1 MTTTTTKKPIAFV
14 LALILA
20 LARVGRA
27 YDTIEESY
35 GCVNA
40 GIGCVAGWNSQVIC
54 DKFYGDDHPTCSCDF
69 CWTHCYEGDDGSL
82 SCVPEDSAE
91 PQSCFHE
98 SRFHEAWNRTDYG
111 CGCNVGSS
119 AYDASTN
126 CDCRGIGSVNCGLG
140 CGVTC
145 PPPSP
150 PPSPPPNPPPNP
162 PPSPP
167 PSPPPP
173 SPPPNP
179 TVIVTPSPPTVSI
192 PPPSA
197 EPPSPNENVVSAV
210 STLVGYT
217 SQEFDSDRRRAFRS
231 GVANF
236 LNGVG
241 EADVQ
246 IIQVTDVIARRRK
259 LFQTQAPAIDVDY
272 SVAVP
277 SGSGETTMTVG
288 AALRNDA
295 LVNSLKSEGLTS
307 VTSMLTYVRAAPT
320 TIQPPPP
327 PPPASPTTPTTSTPV
342 SPPANDTITP
352 MDDTPDFSSERTA
365 GLIAGAALIMFVSVA
380 YQYRS
385 KFFNLFRSLM
395 WGRDLGKPSEDGLRD
410 PPSRK
415 SSLIDDSAA
424 LKEFTSRAD

>member
-1 MTTTTTKKPIAFV
+1 MTTTTKKKPTALV
-14 LALILA
+14 LALVLA

-126 CDCRGIGSVNCGLG
+126 CDCRGIGSVDCGLG

-145 PPPSP
+145 PPPP
-150 PPSPPPNPPPNP
+150 PPSQ
-162 PPSPP
+162 PPS
-167 PSPPPP
+167 PPP

-179 TVIVTPSPPTVSI
+179 TVIVTPSPPMVSI

-327 PPPASPTTPTTSTPV
+327 PSTSPTTPTTSTPV

-385 KFFNLFRSLM
+385 KFFNFFRSLM

>member
-1 MTTTTTKKPIAFV
+1 MTTTTKKKPTALV
-14 LALILA
+14 LALVLA

-150 PPSPPPNPPPNP
+150 PPSPPP
-162 PPSPP
+162 PS
-167 PSPPPP
+167 SPP

-179 TVIVTPSPPTVSI
+179 TVIVAPSPPMVSI

-259 LFQTQAPAIDVDY
+259 LFETQAPAIDVDY

-327 PPPASPTTPTTSTPV
+327 PSTTTSPTTPTTSTPV

-385 KFFNLFRSLM
+385 KFFNFFRSLM

-424 LKEFTSRAD
+424 LKEFTSRVD

>member
-1 MTTTTTKKPIAFV
+1 MTTTTKKKPTALV
-14 LALILA
+14 LALVLA

-126 CDCRGIGSVNCGLG
+126 CDCRGIGSVDCGLG

-145 PPPSP
+145 PPP
-150 PPSPPPNPPPNP
+150 
-162 PPSPP
+162 PP

-259 LFQTQAPAIDVDY
+259 LFETQAPAIDVDY

>member
-1 MTTTTTKKPIAFV
+1 MTTKKKKKPTALV
-14 LALILA
+14 LALVLA

-40 GIGCVAGWNSQVIC
+40 GVGCVAGWNSQVIC

-126 CDCRGIGSVNCGLG
+126 CDCRGIGSVDCALG

-145 PPPSP
+145 PPPP
-150 PPSPPPNPPPNP
+150 PPSPPPR
-162 PPSPP
+162 
-167 PSPPPP
+167 
-173 SPPPNP
+173 PPPNP

-327 PPPASPTTPTTSTPV
+327 TSPTTPTTSTPV

-352 MDDTPDFSSERTA
+352 TDDTPDFSSERTA

-385 KFFNLFRSLM
+385 KFFNFFRSLM
-395 WGRDLGKPSEDGLRD
+395 WGHDLGKPSEDGLRN

>member
-14 LALILA
+14 LALVLA

-126 CDCRGIGSVNCGLG
+126 CDCRGIGSVDCGLG

-145 PPPSP
+145 
-150 PPSPPPNPPPNP
+150 
-162 PPSPP
+162 
-167 PSPPPP
+167 PPPP

-327 PPPASPTTPTTSTPV
+327 PPASPTTPTTSTPV

>member
-1 MTTTTTKKPIAFV
+1 MVNDVTTAAGTVANTLRSVFPQFGRRMSIVDAITCKPFSTPAGKWYHTLGAAPEATQFMNGV
-14 LALILA
+14 ELFTSSRYYKPLGQQNLDPNKD
-20 LARVGRA
+20 VFEGV
-27 YDTIEESY
+27 D
-35 GCVNA
+35 GC
-40 GIGCVAGWNSQVIC
+40 GGT
-54 DKFYGDDHPTCSCDF
+54 F
-69 CWTHCYEGDDGSL
+69 
-82 SCVPEDSAE
+82 E
-91 PQSCFHE
+91 PQNYMQYKF
-98 SRFHEAWNRTDYG
+98 TQ
-111 CGCNVGSS
+111 
-119 AYDASTN
+119 
-126 CDCRGIGSVNCGLG
+126 GLLDISIDELIDRLQHPA
-140 CGVTC
+140 
-145 PPPSP
+145 PPPPVPPDSPSP
-150 PPSPPPNPPPNP
+150 PP
-162 PPSPP
+162 PS
-167 PSPPPP
+167 PPP

-179 TVIVTPSPPTVSI
+179 TVIVTPSPPMVSI

-197 EPPSPNENVVSAV
+197 EPPSLNENVVSAV

-259 LFQTQAPAIDVDY
+259 LFETQAPAIDVDY

-327 PPPASPTTPTTSTPV
+327 PSTTTSPTTPTTSTPV

-385 KFFNLFRSLM
+385 KFFNFFRSLM

-424 LKEFTSRAD
+424 LKEFTRRAD

>member
-1 MTTTTTKKPIAFV
+1 M
-14 LALILA
+14 
-20 LARVGRA
+20 
-27 YDTIEESY
+27 
-35 GCVNA
+35 
-40 GIGCVAGWNSQVIC
+40 
-54 DKFYGDDHPTCSCDF
+54 
-69 CWTHCYEGDDGSL
+69 
-82 SCVPEDSAE
+82 
-91 PQSCFHE
+91 
-98 SRFHEAWNRTDYG
+98 
-111 CGCNVGSS
+111 
-119 AYDASTN
+119 
-126 CDCRGIGSVNCGLG
+126 
-140 CGVTC
+140 
-145 PPPSP
+145 
-150 PPSPPPNPPPNP
+150 
-162 PPSPP
+162 
-167 PSPPPP
+167 
-173 SPPPNP
+173 
-179 TVIVTPSPPTVSI
+179 VSI

-327 PPPASPTTPTTSTPV
+327 PPSTTSPTTPTTSTPV

>member
-1 MTTTTTKKPIAFV
+1 MTTKKKKKPTALV
-14 LALILA
+14 LALVLA

-40 GIGCVAGWNSQVIC
+40 GVGCVAGWNSQVIC

-126 CDCRGIGSVNCGLG
+126 CDCRGIGSVDCGLG

-145 PPPSP
+145 PPPS
-150 PPSPPPNPPPNP
+150 S
-162 PPSPP
+162 
-167 PSPPPP
+167 PP

-327 PPPASPTTPTTSTPV
+327 TSPTTPTTSTPV

-385 KFFNLFRSLM
+385 KFFNFFRSLM
-395 WGRDLGKPSEDGLRD
+395 WGRGLGKPSEDGLRD

-424 LKEFTSRAD
+424 LKEFMSRAD

>member
-1 MTTTTTKKPIAFV
+1 MTTTTKKKPTALV
-14 LALILA
+14 LALVLA

-91 PQSCFHE
+91 PRSCFHE

-126 CDCRGIGSVNCGLG
+126 CDCRGIGSVDCGLG

-145 PPPSP
+145 PPPP
-150 PPSPPPNPPPNP
+150 PPSPPPRP
-162 PPSPP
+162 PPS
-167 PSPPPP
+167 
-173 SPPPNP
+173 P
-179 TVIVTPSPPTVSI
+179 TVIVTPSPPTVSS

-327 PPPASPTTPTTSTPV
+327 TSPTTPTTSTPV

-385 KFFNLFRSLM
+385 KFFNFFRSLM